1 MSVVLVIIGLFVS
14 SNVDCLYIGHHT
26 LKKLAVPVLI
36 GASVGGGV
44 AYGWGLRSSLK
55 KFKDLTD
62 KDKKDD
68 DDDKGL
74 FGDRIFSIKLDD
86 IPDIDF
92 LPKLKIKKDH
102 DDDH

>member
-1 MSVVLVIIGLFVS
+1 MIVGLFVS

-26 LKKLAVPVLI
+26 LRKLAVPVLI

-44 AYGWGLRSSLK
+44 AYGFGLRSSLK
-55 KFKDLTD
+55 KFKELHD
-62 KDKKDD
+62 KDHKD

-74 FGDRIFSIKLDD
+74 GILSFKLDD

-92 LPKLKIKKDH
+92 LPKLKLKKEH
-102 DDDH
+102 DDH